1 MRLLLLL
8 FFLSLFYSCETK
20 DVEYAIVIH
29 GGAGTIL
36 KKNMSDEMENAYIQ
50 KMEEA
55 INAGYNIL
63 EKNGS
68 SIDAVEATIKVAES
82 SNCRGEAF
90 NVGSSFEYTIK
101 SLLQEICKISGLKSG
116 FEEVSKNIKVSEKN
130 NTSQQ
135 NSDEPRFAVLKERV
149 HIYRKLEQMAESCE
163 EEMVLLLGRFGILHL
178 CRSPALAAVNAAA
191 AKGVSIRIVARLE
204 KRTLRFFSDLHN
216 DIEVRH
222 SDDLDS
228 QGFLQDNA
236 DVVQFLHVE
245 TNPVGRG
252 KEDAALVIQSEPFAV
267 AQQNLIDTI
276 WEESVPLSIAETR
289 FTQDRIHDPL
299 KLTIGEGS
307 FLDSI
312 RDALDVTDL
321 PDEDLPFNPES
332 FFEAGSKV
340 NAARVEL
347 SKGRLSNLKLLGINL
362 NLMLRQ
368 VGNRVGQ
375 ELAFSL
381 RGIEDNIE
389 FLNEMMDW
397 WEHAGLGTL
406 SYDLEPEFH
415 IKVQFSEFPEGGE
428 LPVWALDDGIIEG
441 ALQSRYPEGGEI
453 AVSREVISKEP
464 EALHVY
470 NLIMT

>member
-1 MRLLLLL
+1 MNL
-8 FFLSLFYSCETK
+8 
-20 DVEYAIVIH
+20 A
-29 GGAGTIL
+29 
-36 KKNMSDEMENAYIQ
+36 
-50 KMEEA
+50 
-55 INAGYNIL
+55 
-63 EKNGS
+63 
-68 SIDAVEATIKVAES
+68 
-82 SNCRGEAF
+82 
-90 NVGSSFEYTIK
+90 
-101 SLLQEICKISGLKSG
+101 LQS
-116 FEEVSKNIKVSEKN
+116 
-130 NTSQQ
+130 
-135 NSDEPRFAVLKERV
+135 LKERV

-228 QGFLQDNA
+228 QGFLQDNT

-312 RDALDVTDL
+312 RDALDVTEL

-397 WEHAGLGTL
+397 WEYAGLGSL
-406 SYDLEPEFH
+406 QYGIEPTFH
-415 IKVQFSEFPEGGE
+415 VKVGLVH
-428 LPVWALDDGIIEG
+428 LPDDNPDVLPMWELDDGIIQG
-441 ALQSRYPEGGEI
+441 ALETRYASEQGVRIRREEGTGESDDLWRYHMI
-453 AVSREVISKEP
+453 LQEDINE
-464 EALHVY
+464 
-470 NLIMT
+470 

>member
-1 MRLLLLL
+1 MSWDELLAETGLTEREVRSVMA
-8 FFLSLFYSCETK
+8 LSEK
-20 DVEYAIVIH
+20 PKQRA
-29 GGAGTIL
+29 
-36 KKNMSDEMENAYIQ
+36 SDLA
-50 KMEEA
+50 
-55 INAGYNIL
+55 
-63 EKNGS
+63 
-68 SIDAVEATIKVAES
+68 
-82 SNCRGEAF
+82 
-90 NVGSSFEYTIK
+90 K
-101 SLLQEICKISGLKSG
+101 SLGTTRLDAYNSLSRLQEMGIVTATADRPMRFSSMRVDQAVSHIIEMRSTQLDRLKSG

-191 AKGVSIRIVARLE
+191 AKGVSIRVVARLE
-204 KRTLRFFSDLHN
+204 KRTLRFFSDLHE

-312 RDALDVTDL
+312 RDALDVTEL

-397 WEHAGLGTL
+397 WEYAGLGSL
-406 SYDLEPEFH
+406 QYGIEPTFH
-415 IKVQFSEFPEGGE
+415 VKVGLVH
-428 LPVWALDDGIIEG
+428 LPDDNPDVLPMWELDDGIIQG
-441 ALQSRYPEGGEI
+441 ALETRYASEQGVRIRREDGTGESDDLWRYHMI
-453 AVSREVISKEP
+453 LQEDINE
-464 EALHVY
+464 
-470 NLIMT
+470 

>member
-1 MRLLLLL
+1 MGIVTATADRPMR
-8 FFLSLFYSCETK
+8 FSSLRVDQAVSH
-20 DVEYAIVIH
+20 II
-29 GGAGTIL
+29 
-36 KKNMSDEMENAYIQ
+36 EMRSTQ
-50 KMEEA
+50 
-55 INAGYNIL
+55 L
-63 EKNGS
+63 
-68 SIDAVEATIKVAES
+68 D
-82 SNCRGEAF
+82 R
-90 NVGSSFEYTIK
+90 
-101 SLLQEICKISGLKSG
+101 LKSG

-204 KRTLRFFSDLHN
+204 KRTLRFFSDLHD

-312 RDALDVTDL
+312 RDALDVTEL

-397 WEHAGLGTL
+397 WEYAGLGSL
-406 SYDLEPEFH
+406 QYGIEPTFH
-415 IKVQFSEFPEGGE
+415 VKVGLVH
-428 LPVWALDDGIIEG
+428 LPDDNPDVLPMWELDDGIIQG
-441 ALQSRYPEGGEI
+441 ALETRYASEQGVRIRREEGTGESDDLWRYHMI
-453 AVSREVISKEP
+453 LQEDINE
-464 EALHVY
+464 
-470 NLIMT
+470 

>member
-1 MRLLLLL
+1 MR
-8 FFLSLFYSCETK
+8 FSSMRV
-20 DVEYAIVIH
+20 DQAVSHII
-29 GGAGTIL
+29 
-36 KKNMSDEMENAYIQ
+36 EMRSTQ
-50 KMEEA
+50 
-55 INAGYNIL
+55 L
-63 EKNGS
+63 
-68 SIDAVEATIKVAES
+68 D
-82 SNCRGEAF
+82 R
-90 NVGSSFEYTIK
+90 
-101 SLLQEICKISGLKSG
+101 LKSG

-228 QGFLQDNA
+228 QGFLQDNT

-312 RDALDVTDL
+312 RDALDVTEL

-397 WEHAGLGTL
+397 WEYAGLGSL
-406 SYDLEPEFH
+406 QYGIEPTFH
-415 IKVQFSEFPEGGE
+415 VKVGLVH
-428 LPVWALDDGIIEG
+428 LPDDNPDVLPMWELDDGIIQG
-441 ALQSRYPEGGEI
+441 ALETRYASEQGVRIRREEGTGESDDLWRYHMI
-453 AVSREVISKEP
+453 LQEDINE
-464 EALHVY
+464 
-470 NLIMT
+470 

>member
-1 MRLLLLL
+1 MSWDELLAETGLTEREVRSVMA
-8 FFLSLFYSCETK
+8 LSEKSK
-20 DVEYAIVIH
+20 QRA
-29 GGAGTIL
+29 
-36 KKNMSDEMENAYIQ
+36 SDLA
-50 KMEEA
+50 
-55 INAGYNIL
+55 
-63 EKNGS
+63 
-68 SIDAVEATIKVAES
+68 
-82 SNCRGEAF
+82 
-90 NVGSSFEYTIK
+90 K
-101 SLLQEICKISGLKSG
+101 SLGTTRLDAYNSLSRLQEMGIVTATADRPMRFSSMRVDQAVSHIIEMRSTQLDRLKSG
-116 FEEVSKNIKVSEKN
+116 FEEVSKNIKVSEKD

-135 NSDEPRFAVLKERV
+135 NIDEPRFAVLKERV

-163 EEMVLLLGRFGILHL
+163 EQMVLLLGRFGILHL

-204 KRTLRFFSDLHN
+204 KRTLRFFSDLHD

-228 QGFLQDNA
+228 QGFLQDST

-252 KEDAALVIQSEPFAV
+252 KEDAALVIQSEPFAI

-276 WEESVPLSIAETR
+276 WEESVPLSIAEAR

-312 RDALDVTDL
+312 RDALDVTEL

-397 WEHAGLGTL
+397 WEYAGLGSL
-406 SYDLEPEFH
+406 QYGIEPTFH
-415 IKVQFSEFPEGGE
+415 VKVGLVH
-428 LPVWALDDGIIEG
+428 LPDDNPDVLPMWELDDGIIQG
-441 ALQSRYPEGGEI
+441 ALETRYASEQGVRIRREEGSGEFDDLWRYHMI
-453 AVSREVISKEP
+453 LQEDINE
-464 EALHVY
+464 
-470 NLIMT
+470 

>member
-1 MRLLLLL
+1 MSWDELLAETGLTEREVRSVMA
-8 FFLSLFYSCETK
+8 LSEKSK
-20 DVEYAIVIH
+20 QRA
-29 GGAGTIL
+29 
-36 KKNMSDEMENAYIQ
+36 SDLA
-50 KMEEA
+50 
-55 INAGYNIL
+55 
-63 EKNGS
+63 
-68 SIDAVEATIKVAES
+68 
-82 SNCRGEAF
+82 
-90 NVGSSFEYTIK
+90 K
-101 SLLQEICKISGLKSG
+101 SLGTTRLDAYNSLSRLQEMGIVTATADRPMRFSSMRVDQAVSHIIEMRSTQLDRLKSG
-116 FEEVSKNIKVSEKN
+116 FEEVSKNIKVSEKDN
-130 NTSQQ
+130 ISQQ
-135 NSDEPRFAVLKERV
+135 NIDEPRFAVLKERV

-163 EEMVLLLGRFGILHL
+163 EQMVLLLGRYGILHL

-204 KRTLRFFSDLHN
+204 KRTLRFFSDLHD

-228 QGFLQDNA
+228 QGFLQDST
-236 DVVQFLHVE
+236 DVVLFLHVE

-252 KEDAALVIQSEPFAV
+252 KEDAALVIQSEPFAI

-276 WEESVPLSIAETR
+276 WEESVPLSIAEAR

-312 RDALDVTDL
+312 RDALDVTEL

-397 WEHAGLGTL
+397 WEYAGLGSL
-406 SYDLEPEFH
+406 QYGIEPTFH
-415 IKVQFSEFPEGGE
+415 VKVGLVH
-428 LPVWALDDGIIEG
+428 LPDDNPDVLPMWELDDGIIQG
-441 ALQSRYPEGGEI
+441 ALETRYASEQGVRIRREEGSGESDDLWRYHMI
-453 AVSREVISKEP
+453 LQEDINE
-464 EALHVY
+464 
-470 NLIMT
+470 